1 MLLSLQNFHKKI
13 VRVSWR
19 PAHKIA
25 EKLELSIHELNI
37 YEPNIYELNIHEL
50 RIRVSL

>member
-13 VRVSWR
+13 VRLGGAPR
-19 PAHKIA
+19 NKIA

-37 YEPNIYELNIHEL
+37 YELNIYELNIHEL